1 MISDAQAI
9 NKKGDGFQKGG
20 SEKFRTKTID
30 AKDALF
36 NRIEETLK
44 K

>member
-1 MISDAQAI
+1 MIADDTAI

-36 NRIEETLK
+36 SRIEAALK
-44 K
+44 